1 MAESDGWSTSDVYL
15 APNAVP
21 EIDSQLTA
29 LLNALV
35 RVRSEQVAP
44 PPFATGAGL
53 AAARQL
59 DDLDARARAAA
70 AARLAV
76 AAEAVRHVHQQTS
89 RLSEFEAADAEAAGS
104 ISRVGDGDA

>member
-21 EIDSQLTA
+21 EIDSQLRA

-35 RVRSEQVAP
+35 QVRSAQAVP
-44 PPFATGAGL
+44 PPFATGAGPG
-53 AAARQL
+53 AARQL
-59 DDLDARARAAA
+59 DALDAQARAAS
-70 AARLAV
+70 AARLTE

-89 RLSEFEAADAEAAGS
+89 RLSEFEAADAESGS
-104 ISRVGDGDA
+104 FVSGVGDGGA